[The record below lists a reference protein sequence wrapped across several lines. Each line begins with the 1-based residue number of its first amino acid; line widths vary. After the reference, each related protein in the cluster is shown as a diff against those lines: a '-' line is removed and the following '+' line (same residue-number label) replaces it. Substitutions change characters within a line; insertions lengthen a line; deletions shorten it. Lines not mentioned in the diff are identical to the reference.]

1 MLIRRFSAELK
12 TRLPGGHQ
20 GVYGVPIQM
29 NSALVPPEQRETL
42 ARRVNGLPLLLTVP
56 MQVEAMYFDP
66 HAALDEHSA
75 PNHIIFVVIA
85 GSGFVRLGG
94 PNGETQPIRAGDAIL
109 WPAGLAHTV
118 WTEDKPLQAI
128 VVNAPE
134 VPA

>member
-1 MLIRRFSAELK
+1 MLIRRFSTELK

-42 ARRVNGLPLLLTVP
+42 AQRVNGLPLLLNVS

-128 VVNAPE
+128 VVNAPQA
-134 VPA
+134 PA

>member
-12 TRLPGGHQ
+12 AKLPGRHQ

-29 NSALVPPEQRETL
+29 NGALVPPEQRETL
-42 ARRVNGLPLLLTVP
+42 ARRVNGLPLLLNVP

-66 HAALDEHSA
+66 HATLDEHSA

-109 WPAGLAHTV
+109 WPAGLDHTV
-118 WTEDKPLQAI
+118 WTEDQSMQAL
-128 VVNAPE
+128 VVNAPD